1 MQCMKHSIHCEQQ
14 QGTSTKV
21 QMHFPLARTVC
32 HPSSLHGR
40 MSPGMDYSTHTFV
53 QRRRLAQK
61 LLERPAAAKAVM
73 EAVNGNTSDRSA
85 ALIVLQHCCKLN
97 SQLSQYYVKAGLIR
111 KLFSIATSSET
122 KPVEKVR
129 VRSLFMCLYGV
140 SHGLNHNY
148 WDRWGFLLSIR
159 CKSER
164 YLHLSGSVLHTVTC
178 TVYLFLVLFATVPP

>member
-1 MQCMKHSIHCEQQ
+1 VQCMKHSIHCDQQ

-32 HPSSLHGR
+32 QPRSLALHYQI
-40 MSPGMDYSTHTFV
+40 SPGMDYSTHTFV

-61 LLERPAAAKAVM
+61 LLERPPAAKAVM
-73 EAVNGNTSDRSA
+73 ESLNGSQPDRVA

-111 KLFSIATSSET
+111 KLLNIAASSES

-129 VRSLFMCLYGV
+129 LKALYTCSCRAAVTWGV
-140 SHGLNHNY
+140 IWYKAGM
-148 WDRWGFLLSIR
+148 
-159 CKSER
+159 
-164 YLHLSGSVLHTVTC
+164 
-178 TVYLFLVLFATVPP
+178 